1 MGMNDKWSEANKIVE
16 QRRMCFLLLEPRG
29 LYNSGEVGMRLARC
43 RGVKE
48 VHLTSGNYGFVV
60 SADTD
65 SMKEAKRISSKLMKI
80 AKSRSVSVAM
90 SHFVYR

>member
-1 MGMNDKWSEANKIVE
+1 MGKNNRESEARKRAE
-16 QRRMCFLLLEPRG
+16 QKSTCFLLLEPRR
-29 LYNSGEVGMRLARC
+29 LYDSGEVAMRLARC

-48 VHLTSGNYGFVV
+48 VHLTSGRYGFVV
-60 SADTD
+60 SANAD
-65 SMKEAKRISSKLMKI
+65 STNEVKKISATLMKV